1 MKYLLDTDH
10 LSIIQRKTGGDYANL
25 SNRINQYPHSDFAV
39 SIVTFHEQLLG
50 AHTYIS
56 RARHPDQVVT
66 GYAIMSRLARDFAT
80 LPLIAFDRA
89 AMITFQGLQA
99 QNIQLKTMDL
109 RIASI
114 AVSRGLILL
123 TRNTQDFKKVPNL
136 SIEDWTI

>member
-10 LSIIQRKTGGDYANL
+10 LSIIQRKTGRDYANL
-25 SNRINQYPHSDFAV
+25 SNRMNQYPRSDFAL

-56 RARHPDQVVT
+56 RARRPDQIVT
-66 GYAIMSRLARDFAT
+66 GYMIMSRLARDFTA

-89 AMITFQGLQA
+89 AMRTFQSLQA

-123 TRNTQDFKKVPNL
+123 TRNTQDFRKVPDL
-136 SIEDWTI
+136 LIEDWTI